1 MKEFMA
7 QIANP
12 PTKIMLIGPV
22 YTPEAKV
29 LAETAPLF
37 SLVQV
42 RISSTHCAYYYY
54 FFVFFVRP
62 YSYIHVFI

>member
-1 MKEFMA
+1 MA

-42 RISSTHCAYYYY
+42 RIDSTHCPYLSILL
-54 FFVFFVRP
+54 VFFVRP
-62 YSYIHVFI
+62 YSFIHVFI